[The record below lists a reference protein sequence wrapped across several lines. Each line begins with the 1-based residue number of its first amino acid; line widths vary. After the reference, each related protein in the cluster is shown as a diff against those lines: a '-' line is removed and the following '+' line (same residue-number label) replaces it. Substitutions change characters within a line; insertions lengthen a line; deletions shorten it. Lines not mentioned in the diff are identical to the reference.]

1 MSAPTPDQVP
11 EFIAAGLPCEQ
22 LVVQG
27 DGQHFFA
34 TIVSAE
40 FEGKNIGNWGFG
52 NEYADGTPAPL
63 PQLDLVEAL
72 LHFYFA
78 DGLPC
83 EKLVV
88 EGEGRHFFATIVS
101 TAFEGL
107 SRVRRHQRVYA
118 ALGDRMREQIHAL
131 SMKTL
136 TPAEYAADSSAPD
149 QHLHH

>member
-1 MSAPTPDQVP
+1 MSAPTPDQVR
-11 EFIAAGLPCEQ
+11 EFIAGLPCEQ

-27 DGQHFFA
+27 DGQ
-34 TIVSAE
+34 
-40 FEGKNIGNWGFG
+40 
-52 NEYADGTPAPL
+52 
-63 PQLDLVEAL
+63 
-72 LHFYFA
+72 
-78 DGLPC
+78 
-83 EKLVV
+83 
-88 EGEGRHFFATIVS
+88 HFFATIVS

-136 TPAEYAADSSAPD
+136 TPAEYAADPSAPD